1 MTPNEQPQLPAVV
14 PTTEPQPQPQPP
26 TQSEAQPAMPEFN
39 SAMIPKIA
47 LSIGAGFAGRKY
59 FGGIGGGLLG
69 VALYSVFL
77 SPFIFPKK

>member
-14 PTTEPQPQPQPP
+14 PTTEPQPQPQP
-26 TQSEAQPAMPEFN
+26 QSEAQPAMPEFT
-39 SAMIPKIA
+39 SDMIPKIA

>member
-14 PTTEPQPQPQPP
+14 PTTEPQPQA
-26 TQSEAQPAMPEFN
+26 QSEAQPAMPEFN

>member
-14 PTTEPQPQPQPP
+14 PAVVPTTEPQPQA
-26 TQSEAQPAMPEFN
+26 QSEAQPAMPEFN

>member
-1 MTPNEQPQLPAVV
+1 MPPNEQPQVPAVV
-14 PTTEPQPQPQPP
+14 PTTEPQPPQPQ
-26 TQSEAQPAMPEFN
+26 TQSEAPPAMPEFT
-39 SAMIPKIA
+39 SAMIPNIA

-77 SPFIFPKK
+77 KPFIFPKK

>member
-14 PTTEPQPQPQPP
+14 PTTEPQPQPQP
-26 TQSEAQPAMPEFN
+26 QSEAQPAMPEFN

>member
-1 MTPNEQPQLPAVV
+1 MPPNEQPQVPAVV
-14 PTTEPQPQPQPP
+14 PTTEPQP
-26 TQSEAQPAMPEFN
+26 QSEAQPAMPEFN